1 MAEGYQVLA
10 RGLDFG
16 EVEVLQMT
24 PRSLLIVK
32 IIIPDNVVP
41 DATSGANQ
49 KNDIKSGRP
58 FCCLSPER
66 RELMRQFIERRK
78 RQSQRRKH

>member
-1 MAEGYQVLA
+1 MADGYQVLA
-10 RGLDFG
+10 RGLDLG
-16 EVEVLQMT
+16 EVVQMMA
-24 PRSLLIVK
+24 RSLFVIK
-32 IIIPDNVVP
+32 IIIPDNEVP

-78 RQSQRRKH
+78 RQSQRRRKH